1 MASTNILSSSITT
14 RVNQEN
20 PFVELKVLFATGE
33 SGDYILRLNSPANE
47 PAVIS
52 DIQLKKAASQTL
64 TLPSAIQYA
73 AGTYPA
79 VTLDRSF
86 SADKWNTL
94 CVPFAFDKSVFSE
107 VKELSAIAVNGDNVS
122 MTFADASM
130 IAAGQPYLVKSDLAS
145 VTFND
150 VALDPST
157 AVSNTV
163 KEDGTTSVA
172 FVGTFSGTNLTSSNS
187 DAWVVSNNNLYNVNS
202 DVTVGAYRAYFTVG
216 STAGVKALTFD
227 FNGTTGI
234 EAVDSLQM
242 TVDNKAIYNLSGQ
255 RLSKL
260 LKGVNIVGG
269 KKVLVK

>member
-1 MASTNILSSSITT
+1 M
-14 RVNQEN
+14 
-20 PFVELKVLFATGE
+20 
-33 SGDYILRLNSPANE
+33 
-47 PAVIS
+47 
-52 DIQLKKAASQTL
+52 
-64 TLPSAIQYA
+64 PSAIQYA

-122 MTFADASM
+122 MTFADAST

-242 TVDNKAIYNLSGQ
+242 TDDSKEIYNLAGQKLDNSQFTIHHSQLKSGVYI
-255 RLSKL
+255 
-260 LKGVNIVGG
+260 VNG